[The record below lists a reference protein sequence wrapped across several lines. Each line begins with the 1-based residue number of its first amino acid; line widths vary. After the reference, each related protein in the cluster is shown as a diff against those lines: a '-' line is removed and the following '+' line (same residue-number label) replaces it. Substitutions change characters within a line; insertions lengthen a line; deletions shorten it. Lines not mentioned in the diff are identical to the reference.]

1 VALNVGFGF
10 VFPHVD
16 QAAHIGGLLGGMA
29 VGALMAAF
37 PNATG
42 ARAGLARHAA
52 TALLVAACVGALL
65 HFAPREKLVVLR
77 AVRGAQLM
85 PAH

>member
-1 VALNVGFGF
+1 
-10 VFPHVD
+10 
-16 QAAHIGGLLGGMA
+16 MA

-42 ARAGLARHAA
+42 ARAALARHAA
-52 TALLVAACVGALL
+52 TALLLAACVGALL

-77 AVRGAQLM
+77 AVWGPQLA
-85 PAH
+85 PATH